1 MQYRPSPADSPFIFS
16 EVSVFQTYLELGFRH
31 IISWRA
37 TDHLTFLLAL
47 CAPYALADWRRVL
60 ALVTS
65 FTVGHSLTLA
75 LATLGLVTF
84 PTTIIED
91 LIPITIMLAAL
102 FNLVRA
108 GQPPRARTTVLA
120 KSAPDTAPYLL
131 AAAFG
136 LIHGLGFSNY
146 LRALLGVQSRP
157 LQELLAFNV
166 GVEIGQ
172 MLVVG
177 VIAGVALLLVRGL
190 GVARRDWILTSSGA
204 ALGVAL
210 LLLLQLL
217 TA

>member
-1 MQYRPSPADSPFIFS
+1 M
-16 EVSVFQTYLELGFRH
+16 
-31 IISWRA
+31 
-37 TDHLTFLLAL
+37 
-47 CAPYALADWRRVL
+47 
-60 ALVTS
+60 
-65 FTVGHSLTLA
+65 
-75 LATLGLVTF
+75 
-84 PTTIIED
+84 
-91 LIPITIMLAAL
+91 
-102 FNLVRA
+102 
-108 GQPPRARTTVLA
+108 
-120 KSAPDTAPYLL
+120 
-131 AAAFG
+131 
-136 LIHGLGFSNY
+136 
-146 LRALLGVQSRP
+146 LGVQSRP